1 MKLHSTN
8 YYDTLITVAEDS
20 KADQGQVPL
29 SKNGKKTIANW
40 QFELMSEQ
48 PFSHNSDEVIFLT
61 YAYRHELLDSE
72 MEEARAQFF
81 AKGQPCLRT
90 SPLAKTYGWG
100 ILSNAAG
107 KVRLIDSASDEYQ
120 TLLGTDSIK
129 KVPAMKSKK

>member
-1 MKLHSTN
+1 MKIHSTN

-20 KADQGQVPL
+20 KANQGVAPL
-29 SKNGKKTIANW
+29 SAKGKKTIANW
-40 QFELMSEQ
+40 QFELLAEQ
-48 PFSHNSDEVIFLT
+48 PSSHTSDEVIFLT
-61 YAYRHELLDSE
+61 YAYRNELLDSE
-72 MEEARAQFF
+72 MEEAHAQFF

-100 ILSNAAG
+100 ILSDAAG
-107 KVRLIDSASDEYQ
+107 KVRLIDCASEEYQ